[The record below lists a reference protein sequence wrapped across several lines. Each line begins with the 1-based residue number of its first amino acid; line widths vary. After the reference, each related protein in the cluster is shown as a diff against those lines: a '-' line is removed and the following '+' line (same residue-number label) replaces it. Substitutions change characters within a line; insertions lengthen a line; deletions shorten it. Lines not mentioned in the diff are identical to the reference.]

1 MEEELMDSKKMQ
13 VVKESIID
21 YAMPLFIVGE
31 CNLFTEQNATVISAT
46 CEKENFAIVTG
57 HTPKWILEV
66 SNKADTNNNTLV
78 ITDIEKITVDEQEKF
93 LEILKENQ
101 VSSVK
106 LPKNLKIV
114 MLSKEKCDISEKI
127 ARLVDY
133 IEV

>member
-1 MEEELMDSKKMQ
+1 MDEELMNSNKMQ

-21 YAMPLFIVGE
+21 YAMPLFIVGK
-31 CNLFTEQNATVISAT
+31 CSLFTEQNATVISAT
-46 CEKENFAIVTG
+46 CEKGNFVIIG
-57 HTPKWILEV
+57 GYTPKWVSEV
-66 SNKADTNNNTLV
+66 FSKADTNNNTLV
-78 ITDIEKITVDEQEKF
+78 ITDIEKIDIDEQEKF
-93 LEILKENQ
+93 LELLKENQ

-114 MLSKEKCDISEKI
+114 ILSKEKCDINEKI